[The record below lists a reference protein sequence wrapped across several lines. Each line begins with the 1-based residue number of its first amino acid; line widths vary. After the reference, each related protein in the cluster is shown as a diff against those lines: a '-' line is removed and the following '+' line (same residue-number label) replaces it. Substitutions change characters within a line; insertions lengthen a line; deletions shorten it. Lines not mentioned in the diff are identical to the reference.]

1 MEKRP
6 KKTERQKQWEVRE
19 TLTEMGTDGDGR
31 EGTASWALG
40 YWERPTLGSP
50 GEH

>member
-19 TLTEMGTDGDGR
+19 TEDNETLIEMGGMETAGR
-31 EGTASWALG
+31 ALRAG
-40 YWERPTLGSP
+40 P
-50 GEH
+50 